1 MEFKIE
7 DLALTLKAN
16 VVRKVGPEEMIIK
29 IGDKEHVLQILY
41 SSTNQ
46 IEFMLDNSYH
56 HAKYIDINST
66 DMQLEVDGNP
76 VTVSQFAE
84 LRAITSKSSKHSSN
98 VIQKVLMSFIPGR
111 VVSVV
116 AKPGMEVKK
125 GDVIAILESM
135 KMQVAIKAHKD
146 GKVKELNVKEGSSIS
161 RNHKVALIE

>member
-1 MEFKIE
+1 
-7 DLALTLKAN
+7 
-16 VVRKVGPEEMIIK
+16 
-29 IGDKEHVLQILY
+29 
-41 SSTNQ
+41 
-46 IEFMLDNSYH
+46 
-56 HAKYIDINST
+56 
-66 DMQLEVDGNP
+66 
-76 VTVSQFAE
+76 
-84 LRAITSKSSKHSSN
+84 
-98 VIQKVLMSFIPGR
+98 MSFIPGR